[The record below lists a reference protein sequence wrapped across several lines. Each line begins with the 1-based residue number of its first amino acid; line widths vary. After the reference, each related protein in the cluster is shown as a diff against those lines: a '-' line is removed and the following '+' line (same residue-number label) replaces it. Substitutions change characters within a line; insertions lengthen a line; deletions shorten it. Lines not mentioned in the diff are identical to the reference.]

1 MADPFPP
8 SEARE
13 RRIGAWISGAAHAA
27 LIGWVAV
34 GGALF
39 RPPQAPALRMSPVAT
54 MSAAQFESMAAA
66 ARGSGPIGAEAAVT
80 PAQPRPPSAEVIAGG
95 PVAMAPPAPDADP
108 QALPAPEF
116 AGEAAPNLSDLQVP
130 QTPVAVA
137 TVAPMPQQPP
147 QAQDE
152 ALPSDAAGVDLPPDL
167 PKVAAAPPLSSP
179 SAEAAAPAALPPPPV
194 LMTSEAPFEVAA
206 ARQRRAERIAAAAA
220 EAARAEAEAEAEA
233 RAQAQAAEAA
243 RQEAARQE
251 AARQAE
257 AERQA
262 QEALETERRAAE
274 QARIAAE
281 AAAREQA
288 QRAAAEAAAA
298 EAARAQAE
306 AQAAAEAERQAALE
320 AEQQEQERREA
331 EARERAEAEA
341 RRAEQQRL
349 AEEAQRAEEARRLA
363 EQREAEEARRRAEEE
378 AAAAEAARAL
388 ARAEEEAALA
398 RAEAQAR
405 EQAEAARQA
414 PEDADPLMAALNEA
428 LDLPGAVEEDGGG
441 RAALGPPLSRGEKD
455 GLRLQIEACWNIGS
469 LSREAQRTAV
479 SVQFSMSADGM
490 PDADSVRMIAFDG
503 GSDAAAAQAFEA
515 ARRAILRCAL
525 QGDGYNLPAE
535 KYGRWRDTIID
546 FRPQGGPSIR

>member
-39 RPPQAPALRMSPVAT
+39 RPPQAPALRMSPVET

-167 PKVAAAPPLSSP
+167 PRVAAAPPLSSP

-206 ARQRRAERIAAAAA
+206 ARQRRAERIAAA
-220 EAARAEAEAEAEA
+220 EAARAEAEA
-233 RAQAQAAEAA
+233 
-243 RQEAARQE
+243 
-251 AARQAE
+251 
-257 AERQA
+257 
-262 QEALETERRAAE
+262 
-274 QARIAAE
+274 
-281 AAAREQA
+281 
-288 QRAAAEAAAA
+288 
-298 EAARAQAE
+298 
-306 AQAAAEAERQAALE
+306 
-320 AEQQEQERREA
+320 
-331 EARERAEAEA
+331 
-341 RRAEQQRL
+341 
-349 AEEAQRAEEARRLA
+349 
-363 EQREAEEARRRAEEE
+363 
-378 AAAAEAARAL
+378 
-388 ARAEEEAALA
+388 
-398 RAEAQAR
+398 
-405 EQAEAARQA
+405 
-414 PEDADPLMAALNEA
+414 
-428 LDLPGAVEEDGGG
+428 
-441 RAALGPPLSRGEKD
+441 LS
-455 GLRLQIEACWNIGS
+455 LIHI
-469 LSREAQRTAV
+469 
-479 SVQFSMSADGM
+479 
-490 PDADSVRMIAFDG
+490 
-503 GSDAAAAQAFEA
+503 
-515 ARRAILRCAL
+515 
-525 QGDGYNLPAE
+525 
-535 KYGRWRDTIID
+535 
-546 FRPQGGPSIR
+546 

>member
-39 RPPQAPALRMSPVAT
+39 RPPQAPALRMSPVET

-116 AGEAAPNLSDLQVP
+116 SGEAAPNLSDLQVP

-152 ALPSDAAGVDLPPDL
+152 ALPSNAAGVDLPPDL
-167 PKVAAAPPLSSP
+167 PRVAAAPPLSSP

-206 ARQRRAERIAAAAA
+206 ARQRRAERIAAA

-233 RAQAQAAEAA
+233 RAQAQAA
-243 RQEAARQE
+243 EAARQE

>member
-39 RPPQAPALRMSPVAT
+39 RPPQAPALRMSPVET

-152 ALPSDAAGVDLPPDL
+152 ALPSNAAGVDLPPDL
-167 PKVAAAPPLSSP
+167 PRVAAAPPLSSP

-206 ARQRRAERIAAAAA
+206 ARQRRAERIAAAA
-220 EAARAEAEAEAEA
+220 E
-233 RAQAQAAEAA
+233 
-243 RQEAARQE
+243 
-251 AARQAE
+251 
-257 AERQA
+257 
-262 QEALETERRAAE
+262 
-274 QARIAAE
+274 
-281 AAAREQA
+281 
-288 QRAAAEAAAA
+288 
-298 EAARAQAE
+298 
-306 AQAAAEAERQAALE
+306 
-320 AEQQEQERREA
+320 
-331 EARERAEAEA
+331 
-341 RRAEQQRL
+341 
-349 AEEAQRAEEARRLA
+349 
-363 EQREAEEARRRAEEE
+363 
-378 AAAAEAARAL
+378 AAEAARAL

-428 LDLPGAVEEDGGG
+428 LDLPGAVEEGGGG

>member
-8 SEARE
+8 TEARE
-13 RRIGAWISGAAHAA
+13 RRIGAWVSGVAHAA

-39 RPPQAPALRMSPVAT
+39 RPPQAPALRMSPVET
-54 MSAAQFESMAAA
+54 MSATEFESMAAA
-66 ARGSGPIGAEAAVT
+66 ARGSGPIGAEVAVT

-95 PVAMAPPAPDADP
+95 PVAMAPPAPNADP

-116 AGEAAPNLSDLQVP
+116 AGEAAPNRSDLQVP

-152 ALPSDAAGVDLPPDL
+152 APPPATVDLPPEL
-167 PKVAAAPPLSSP
+167 PRVAAAPPLSSP
-179 SAEAAAPAALPPPPV
+179 TAEEAAPAALPPPPV
-194 LMTSEAPFEVAA
+194 LMTSDAPFDVPA
-206 ARQRRAERIAAAAA
+206 ARQRRAERIAAA
-220 EAARAEAEAEAEA
+220 EAAEAEA

-243 RQEAARQE
+243 RQEAERQE

-257 AERQA
+257 AEAEARRQA
-262 QEALETERRAAE
+262 KEALEAERLAAE

-281 AAAREQA
+281 AAARQQA
-288 QRAAAEAAAA
+288 ERAAAEAAAA
-298 EAARAQAE
+298 EAARAEAE
-306 AQAAAEAERQAALE
+306 AQAALEAERQAALE
-320 AEQQEQERREA
+320 VERQEQERREA
-331 EARERAEAEA
+331 EARERAEAAA

-349 AEEAQRAEEARRLA
+349 AEEAQRAEARRLA
-363 EQREAEEARRRAEEE
+363 EEREAEEARRRAEEE
-378 AAAAEAARAL
+378 AAAAEAAEAL
-388 ARAEEEAALA
+388 ARAEEEAARA

-405 EQAEAARQA
+405 EEAEAARQA

-428 LDLPGAVEEDGGG
+428 LDLPGAVEEGGGG
-441 RAALGPPLSRGEKD
+441 RAALGPPLSQGEKD

-490 PDADSVRMIAFDG
+490 PETDSVRMIGFDG

-525 QGDGYNLPAE
+525 QGGGFNLPAE

>member
-8 SEARE
+8 TEARE
-13 RRIGAWISGAAHAA
+13 RRIGAWVSGVAHAA

-39 RPPQAPALRMSPVAT
+39 RPPQAPALRMSPVET
-54 MSAAQFESMAAA
+54 MSTAEFESMAAA
-66 ARGSGPIGAEAAVT
+66 ARGSGPIGTEAAVT

-95 PVAMAPPAPDADP
+95 PVAMAPPVPNADP

-152 ALPSDAAGVDLPPDL
+152 APPPAALDLPPEL
-167 PKVAAAPPLSSP
+167 PRVAAAPPLTSP
-179 SAEAAAPAALPPPPV
+179 AAEAAAPAALPPPPV
-194 LMTSEAPFEVAA
+194 LMTSDAPFDVAA
-206 ARQRRAERIAAAAA
+206 ARQRRAERIAAA
-220 EAARAEAEAEAEA
+220 EAARAEAEAQ
-233 RAQAQAAEAA
+233 AQAQAAEAA

-251 AARQAE
+251 AIRQAE
-257 AERQA
+257 AEAQRQA
-262 QEALETERRAAE
+262 QEALETERLAAE

-281 AAAREQA
+281 AAARQQA
-288 QRAAAEAAAA
+288 ERAAAEAAAA

-320 AEQQEQERREA
+320 AEQQERRAA
-331 EARERAEAEA
+331 EARERAAAAA

-349 AEEAQRAEEARRLA
+349 AEEARRVEERRLA
-363 EQREAEEARRRAEEE
+363 EEREAAEARRRAEEE
-378 AAAAEAARAL
+378 AAAAEAAEAL
-388 ARAEEEAALA
+388 ARAEEEAARA

-405 EQAEAARQA
+405 EEAEAARQA

-428 LDLPGAVEEDGGG
+428 LDLPGAVEDGGGGG
-441 RAALGPPLSRGEKD
+441 RAALGPPLSQGEKD
-455 GLRLQIEACWNIGS
+455 GLRLQIESCWNIGS

-490 PDADSVRMIAFDG
+490 PEADSVRMIGFDG

-525 QGDGYNLPAE
+525 QGGGFNLPAE